1 MFSSK
6 KNVLQTVALIKA
18 YGIQNIVISPGSR
31 NIPLTYCFNED
42 DYFNCY
48 SIVDE
53 RSAAYFAIGL
63 ISKLKEPVIICCTS
77 GTALLNYSP
86 AVAEAFYQELP
97 LVVISA
103 DRSQA
108 LIGQMDGQTLPQPG
122 VFGSMVK
129 KAVQLPEVTSDEDLW
144 YCNRLVNEALMECTH
159 RNGGPVHINVPVCE
173 PLFDFTEKALPQARK
188 IQLYATNKLSDSG
201 SFCSRWK
208 CFEKRMIL
216 LGQMPR
222 NKDLID
228 LLEKLS
234 QKADCVI
241 LCEHLAN
248 ASSPTFIRNFDA
260 VLSALPQ
267 AVASDYAPDLLITVG
282 GHVVSKRIKKFL
294 RDNPPQNHW
303 QIAASGICVD
313 TFKSLTDLVETDGV
327 SFFKELVNAVVTDD
341 ISTNN
346 LKNYNQLWKKVTS
359 SILPPDYRLPFSD
372 ISVIGAFMRRVPE
385 NAALYVGNS
394 SAVRNIQF
402 YPVAPSVEVLCNRG
416 TNGIEGT
423 VSSASGFALFHPE
436 RTFLIIGDL
445 SFFYDLNALTNKY
458 ISSKLRILLIN
469 NGGGGIFHLLPGL
482 EKSDVLEKYIA
493 AGHSM
498 CAEGWVKAAG
508 FKYLF
513 ARDSEELERRLP
525 EFVQAKS
532 EQTLFLEVFTSPEMN
547 KSASEIY
554 YQIIKKA
561 INYVNK

>member
-6 KNVLQTVALIKA
+6 KNVLQTVALLKA
-18 YGIQNIVISPGSR
+18 YGIHNIVVSPGSR
-31 NIPLTYCFNED
+31 NAPLTYCFTED
-42 DYFNCY
+42 DYFSCY

-63 ISKLKEPVIICCTS
+63 ICKLKKPVVICCTS

-97 LVVISA
+97 LIVISA

-129 KAVQLPEVTSDEDLW
+129 KAVQIPEITSDEDMW

-159 RNGGPVHINVPVCE
+159 RNGGPVHINVPVSE
-173 PLFDFTEKALPQARK
+173 PLFDFTEKALPQVRK
-188 IQLYATNKLSDSG
+188 IQLYSANKLLDIG
-201 SFCSRWK
+201 SFYSKWK
-208 CFEKRMIL
+208 YFGKRMIL

-228 LLEKLS
+228 LLETLS
-234 QKADCVI
+234 RKTDCVI

-248 ASSPTFIRNFDA
+248 ASSPAFIGNFDA
-260 VLSALPQ
+260 VLAALPQ
-267 AVASDYAPDLLITVG
+267 EVAADYAPDLLITIG

-303 QIAASGICVD
+303 HIVASGICVD

-327 SFFKELVNAVVTDD
+327 SFFKELVNAFVADD
-341 ISTNN
+341 ILTNN
-346 LKNYNQLWKKVTS
+346 IKSYSLLWEKVTS

-372 ISVIGAFMRRVPE
+372 ISVVGSFMRRIPE
-385 NAALYVGNS
+385 NAALYVSNS

-436 RTFLIIGDL
+436 LTFLIVGDL

-458 ISSKLRILLIN
+458 ISSGLRILLIN

-482 EKSDVLEKYIA
+482 KKSDVLEKYIA

-513 ARDSEELERRLP
+513 ARTAEALDKCLP

-554 YQIIKKA
+554 YQTIKKV